1 MKRPG
6 ITGIAAG
13 ALILGFLVLSGCL
26 KQKGSPPGPE
36 GTAKENTLVTVWTK
50 NRHDA
55 DYMQAKV
62 NEYNRYNRDNIEVQ
76 YEIYSDNYFL
86 VVDMAF
92 QSGNA
97 PDIFVFQEDI
107 FFNHR
112 RKERYADLFP
122 FMDENFKETFGD
134 LLWEGINVIDG
145 KCYYV
150 PTTATACRLFYN
162 KNIFKRAGITGVP
175 ETLEEM
181 VEAAKKISAALGSE
195 GIYGFAINLKN
206 PVLAFARSLT
216 PMAERS
222 IGIHRGFDYARGE
235 YDFTR
240 YAAMLESWKELLS
253 PGTAFP
259 GCESLDIDPLR
270 SQFAA
275 GKIGMYFSFSHA
287 EPGVYANQFP
297 MEEEWGAAQIPV
309 SGGIVRGAQGYNAN
323 NGYLFNAEGKNTEA
337 AWKVY
342 TDLLVNIDILTEYYR
357 NGLGVSLVPEVIKRS
372 APASFYRE
380 NTDLFITPA
389 DAIWPFAPHEINPEA
404 VAFEGLDDYFTFAVI
419 VSGNLDTAKELAD
432 LSARYNQ
439 AYRAGIS
446 RGTGQEIRIPDFDPK
461 NPQVLR
467 NADQAVP

>member
-1 MKRPG
+1 MKHSG
-6 ITGIAAG
+6 TTGIVMG
-13 ALILGFLVLSGCL
+13 ALILGSFVLSGCP
-26 KQKGSPPGPE
+26 KQEGSPPEPE
-36 GTAKENTLVTVWTK
+36 GTVKENTPITIWTK

-62 NEYNRYNRDNIEVQ
+62 NEYNSHNQDNIGVQ

-86 VVDMAF
+86 VVDIAF

-97 PDIFVFQEDI
+97 PDIFAFQEDI

-112 RKERYADLFP
+112 NKGRYADLFP
-122 FMDENFKETFGD
+122 FMDKHFKETFGD

-150 PTTATACRLFYN
+150 PTAATVCRLFYN
-162 KNIFKRAGITGVP
+162 KNIFKRAGITRVP
-175 ETLEEM
+175 GTLEEM
-181 VEAAKKISAALGSE
+181 VDGAKKISAILGSE
-195 GIYGFAINLKN
+195 GIYGFAINMKN

-240 YAAMLESWKELLS
+240 YASMLETWKELLS
-253 PGTAFP
+253 PETVFP
-259 GCESLDIDPLR
+259 GCDSLDIDPLR

-309 SGGIVRGAQGYNAN
+309 SGGIVQGAQGYSVN
-323 NGYLFNAEGKNTEA
+323 NGYLFNAKGKNIEA

-342 TDLLVNIDILTEYYR
+342 TDLLTNIDTLTEYYR
-357 NGLGVSLVPEVIKRS
+357 NGLGVSLVPEVIKR
-372 APASFYRE
+372 ADPAASYRE
-380 NTDLFITPA
+380 NPDLFITST

-404 VAFEGLDDYFTFAVI
+404 VAFEGLNDYLTFAI
-419 VSGNLDTAKELAD
+419 IISRDLDTTKELTD
-432 LSARYNQ
+432 LTERYNR

-446 RGTGQEIRIPDFDPK
+446 RGIGQELKNPGFDPK
-461 NPQVLR
+461 KPGILKNV
-467 NADQAVP
+467 DQSIP